1 MGQQDDDK
9 RRPQTPI
16 GAAGTAPPATETAPP
31 ATETAPSATETA
43 PSATETAPPARS
55 PVRGPRTLTRK
66 ELESLRARLQKK
78 FH

>member
-9 RRPQTPI
+9 RRPQTPT

-31 ATETAPSATETA
+31 ATETALP
-43 PSATETAPPARS
+43 ATETAPPVRS
-55 PVRGPRTLTRK
+55 PVHGPRTLTRN
-66 ELESLRARLQKK
+66 ELETLRARLQKK

>member
-9 RRPQTPI
+9 RRPQTPP
-16 GAAGTAPPATETAPP
+16 GAAGTEPPATG
-31 ATETAPSATETA
+31 
-43 PSATETAPPARS
+43 TAPPARS
-55 PVRGPRTLTRK
+55 PVRGPRTLARK